1 MFAKVSTFNPVPLVL
16 TGPGA
21 IKTGASRLRQIGY
34 KRPLLVTDKGVAA
47 LSFFPQFIAN
57 LKEEKI
63 DFVLFDQT
71 LPNPPDTQ
79 VHEGAAIYKRERC
92 DCLLAIGGGSPI
104 DCAKAIGVI
113 VANGGQIQDYSRDFN
128 TVPKPI
134 PHLAAIPTT
143 AGSGSECTAAAIVTN
158 TSGRHYKMTIM
169 DAHLLPSMAIVD
181 PMIMIDLP
189 PALTSATGLDAL
201 THSVEAYLALGAN
214 DYTNGLALGSIKLI
228 FEYLPR
234 AVANGRDLEARE
246 RMAYAQTMAG
256 LAFNSA
262 GLGLVH
268 AMSHPLSAIYDIPHG
283 AANALLLPWVMDF
296 NLIAALDKMAD
307 IAVAAGESI
316 TGLSSRSAASVAAGA
331 VRRLT
336 DDLGIIG
343 NISDAAAARGKT
355 AVFEKDIDGLVK
367 DAVEDVFRRFNPRHS
382 SPQDIRSIYAQCW
395 SSTTTELIEALRA
408 RGPRGTTPNP
418 RC

>member
-1 MFAKVSTFNPVPLVL
+1 MFAKVSIFNPVPLVI

-21 IKTGASRLRQIGY
+21 LKTAAGRLRQVGY
-34 KRPLLVTDKGVAA
+34 KRPFLVTDKGVAG
-47 LSFFPQFIAN
+47 LPFFSQLTGH

-63 DFVLFDQT
+63 DFVLYDQT
-71 LPNPPDTQ
+71 NPNPPDTQ

-92 DCLLAIGGGSPI
+92 DCLIAVGGGSPI
-104 DCAKAIGVI
+104 DCAKAVGVI
-113 VANGGQIQDYSRDFN
+113 VTNGGRIQDYAKAFN

-134 PHLAAIPTT
+134 PYMTAIPTT
-143 AGSGSECTAAAIVTN
+143 AGSGSECTAAAVVTN
-158 TSGRHYKMTIM
+158 TEGRHTKMTIM
-169 DAHLLPSMAIVD
+169 DAHLLPSMAVVD

-201 THSVEAYLALGAN
+201 THSVEAYVAREAN
-214 DYTNGLALGSIKLI
+214 DYTNGLALGSIRLI
-228 FEYLPR
+228 FQYLPR

-268 AMSHPLSAIYDIPHG
+268 AMSHPLSATYDIPHG

-296 NLIAALDKMAD
+296 NLISSMEKMAD

-316 TGLSSRSAASVAAGA
+316 AGLSARAAAALAPKA
-331 VRRLT
+331 VRRLA
-336 DDLGIIG
+336 DDLGVMA
-343 NISDAAAARGKT
+343 NITDAVASRGGT
-355 AVFEKDIDGLVK
+355 ADFKADIDGLVQ
-367 DAVEDVFRRFNPRHS
+367 DALNDVFRPLNPRNS
-382 SPQDIRSIYAQCW
+382 GADDIRSIYARCW
-395 SSTTTELIEALRA
+395 SSDTLELIEKLRSHD
-408 RGPRGTTPNP
+408 R
-418 RC
+418 

>member
-1 MFAKVSTFNPVPLVL
+1 MFAKISTFNPVPLVL

-21 IKTGASRLRQIGY
+21 LKAGAARLRQVGY
-34 KRPLLVTDKGVAA
+34 KRPLLVTDKGVAS
-47 LSFFPQFIAN
+47 LDFFSVLAGH
-57 LKEEKI
+57 LKAEKI

-79 VHEGAAIYKRERC
+79 VHEGAAIYKSQRC
-92 DCLLAIGGGSPI
+92 DCLIAVGGGSPI

-113 VANGGQIQDYSRDFN
+113 VSNGGKIQDYAKDLN

-134 PHLAAIPTT
+134 PYLAAIPTT

-158 TSGRHYKMTIM
+158 TAGRHYKMTIM
-169 DAHLLPSMAIVD
+169 DAHLLPSLAIVD
-181 PMIMIDLP
+181 PMIMVNLP
-189 PALTSATGLDAL
+189 PHLTSATGLDAL

-234 AVANGRDLEARE
+234 AVANGQDLEARE

-268 AMSHPLSAIYDIPHG
+268 ALSHPLSATYDIPHG

-296 NLIAALDKMAD
+296 NLISCMEKMAD
-307 IAVAAGESI
+307 IAGAAGESVA
-316 TGLSSRSAASVAAGA
+316 GLSRRAAAAVAARA
-331 VRRLT
+331 VRRLA
-336 DDLGIIG
+336 DDLGIIA
-343 NISDAAAARGKT
+343 NISDAAEMAGKK
-355 AVFEKDIDGLVK
+355 ADFEKDIDGLVR
-367 DAVEDVFRRFNPRHS
+367 DAASDIFRRFNPRLS
-382 SPQDIRSIYAQCW
+382 SPADIRGIYSRCW
-395 SSTTTELIEALRA
+395 SSGTLELIERLKDHC
-408 RGPRGTTPNP
+408 NP
-418 RC
+418 

>member
-21 IKTGASRLRQIGY
+21 LKTGAARLRQIGY
-34 KRPLLVTDKGVAA
+34 KRPLLVTDKGVAG
-47 LSFFPQFIAN
+47 LSFFSEFIGN
-57 LKEEKI
+57 LKDEKI
-63 DFVLFDQT
+63 DFELFDQT

-79 VHEGAAIYKRERC
+79 VQEGAAIYKRERC

-113 VANGGQIQDYSRDFN
+113 VSNGGKIQDYSHDFN

-134 PHLAAIPTT
+134 PYLAAIPTT
-143 AGSGSECTAAAIVTN
+143 AGSGSECTAASIVTN

-181 PMIMIDLP
+181 PMIMVDLP

-201 THSVEAYLALGAN
+201 THSVEAYLALEAN
-214 DYTNGLALGSIKLI
+214 DYTNGLGLGSIRLI

-283 AANALLLPWVMDF
+283 SANALLLPWVMDF
-296 NLIAALDKMAD
+296 NLIACMDKMSD
-307 IAVAAGESI
+307 IAVAAGESVS
-316 TGLSSRSAASVAAGA
+316 GLSSRSAAAVAARA

-336 DDLGIIG
+336 DDLGIIA

-355 AVFEKDIDGLVK
+355 ADFGRDIEGLVK
-367 DAVEDVFRRFNPRHS
+367 DATEDVFRRFNPRSS
-382 SPQDIRSIYAQCW
+382 SPEDIRSIYAQCW
-395 SSTTTELIEALRA
+395 ASSTVELIEKLRQHQSA
-408 RGPRGTTPNP
+408 
-418 RC
+418 

>member
-21 IKTGASRLRQIGY
+21 LKTGASRLRRIGY
-34 KRPLLVTDKGVAA
+34 KRPFLVTDKGVAG
-47 LSFFPQFIAN
+47 LPFFSQFLGH

-63 DFVLFDQT
+63 DYFLYDQT

-79 VHEGAAIYKRERC
+79 IHEGAALYKTERC
-92 DCLLAIGGGSPI
+92 DCLIAIGGGSPI
-104 DCAKAIGVI
+104 DCAKAVGVI
-113 VANGGQIQDYSRDFN
+113 VANGGKIQDYAKDLG

-134 PHLAAIPTT
+134 PYLAAIPTT

-158 TSGRHYKMTIM
+158 TVGRHYKMTIM

-189 PALTSATGLDAL
+189 PALTAATGLDAL
-201 THSVEAYLALGAN
+201 THSVEAYLALEAN
-214 DYTNGLALGSIKLI
+214 DYTNGLALGSIRLI
-228 FEYLPR
+228 FKYLPR
-234 AVANGRDLEARE
+234 AMAHGHDLEARE

-296 NLIAALDKMAD
+296 NLIAAMDKMTD
-307 IAVAAGESI
+307 IAVAAGESVA
-316 TGLSSRSAASVAAGA
+316 GLSDRAAAAVAAKA

-336 DDLGIIG
+336 DDLGIIA
-343 NISDAAAARGKT
+343 NITDAAAARGKT
-355 AVFEKDIDGLVK
+355 ANFEADIEGLVK
-367 DAVEDVFRRFNPRHS
+367 DATEDVFRRFNPRGS
-382 SPQDIRSIYAQCW
+382 SPADIKGIYARCW
-395 SSTTTELIEALRA
+395 SSGTLELIEKLKAH
-408 RGPRGTTPNP
+408 GDF
-418 RC
+418 